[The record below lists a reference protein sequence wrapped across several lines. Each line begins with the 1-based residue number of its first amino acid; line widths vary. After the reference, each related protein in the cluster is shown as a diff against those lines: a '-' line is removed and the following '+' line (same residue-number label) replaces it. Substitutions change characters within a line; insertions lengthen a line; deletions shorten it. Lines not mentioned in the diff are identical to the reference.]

1 VPHNAQFF
9 FTALPK
15 ASGTILGS
23 RELEDLR
30 KLAKNHL
37 SYSDEQIAIAL
48 EWAELIEVT
57 GNEQDEK

>member
-1 VPHNAQFF
+1 
-9 FTALPK
+9 
-15 ASGTILGS
+15 LGS

-30 KLAKNHL
+30 KLAKNYL

>member
-1 VPHNAQFF
+1 
-9 FTALPK
+9 
-15 ASGTILGS
+15 LGS